1 MVAAE
6 PLRERRWAMLML
18 AQYRAGRQADAL
30 RSYQRARTMLGEE
43 LGIEP
48 GSELRALELA
58 VATQDPTL
66 DPPSRNGA
74 SAGAQRTGLV
84 LMLSAELVGSAE
96 LLARLG
102 DDAAADLRGRT
113 FAHLREVAAERE
125 GREVSASDDEIMVVF
140 ASAQQCL
147 QAALDMSR
155 RVRADAGETRN
166 AAEVRVGIH
175 AGEPVADAADE
186 VFGTPVTVARGLR
199 EAAAPGQILTS
210 DLVRDLVGTRG
221 GFVLDEVAPVVIVG
235 VADRVPAVELVDPER
250 EASTSD
256 ETTRPPYKG
265 LAPFEADDAEL
276 FFGRDL
282 VVAELTARLRSSRFL
297 AIVGASGSGKSSVL
311 RAGLVASV
319 QQGAFPGSGDWP
331 VVVMTPTARPL
342 EELAQRWAPLAGT
355 TAPSLLAALGE
366 DPSAFAGAVR
376 SALTRLPHGARA
388 PLVIDQFE
396 EAFTLCT
403 DVDERRQF
411 VAALVAGVRADVA
424 GATVV
429 IALRADFYGHC
440 AAYPELR
447 QLVEANTCLLGP
459 MDPPELM
466 AAIEGPANVA
476 GLRLEPGLNELI
488 VREVADEPGALPLLS
503 HALLETWKRRKRR
516 TLTVDAYLDAGG
528 VDGAI
533 ALTAEG
539 VYESLDPARQRVAR
553 SIFLRLTQPGDG
565 TEDTRRR
572 APLGELVAGADAVE
586 TEAVLHLLADARL
599 VTLDEQTAEVAHE
612 AVIREWPRLRNW
624 IDEDRDGLR
633 IHRHL
638 THAARDWD
646 ALDRDDAEL
655 YRGPR
660 LATAQEWL
668 ARDANAPLNDQESA
682 FLAASVEKAD
692 EEETARVTR
701 ACAGPD
707 QPSAARAPDRD
718 RHRARDRARR
728 RSVRGR
734 AARER
739 NSRGG
744 HCACGD
750 EACDRRRHPHRLELA
765 RLGEPVPAGAPA
777 PGGGPDPTERAHPWR
792 DVRAR
797 CSTNRVSP
805 RRSRSRRP
813 ARSGRQPTGRR
824 S

>member
-1 MVAAE
+1 MEYRVLGPLEVSGPAGRIGLEGRRERAVLTALALARGEVVSTERLLDAVWGDTPPRSAAKTVQNHVLRLRKVLGASAIETRERGYRLVVTRGDIDADQFEHLIQIARAKSVEGDHPAAIEAFQEARALWRGRPFPELEDCADADTEASRLAELERSAAEEMAEEQLESGRHAEIVGELEALVTAE

-66 DPPSRNGA
+66 DAPSRNGA
-74 SAGAQRTGLV
+74 SAAAPRTGLV

-96 LLARLG
+96 LLGRLG
-102 DDAAADLRGRT
+102 DDAAADLRRRT
-113 FAHLREVAAERE
+113 FAHLREVAATRE
-125 GREVSASDDEIMVVF
+125 GREVSASDDEMMVVF

-147 QAALDMSR
+147 QAALDMGR
-155 RVRADAGETRN
+155 RVHADEDVHRT
-166 AAEVRVGIH
+166 AAQLRIGVH
-175 AGEPVADAADE
+175 AGEPVADASDE

-199 EAAAPGQILTS
+199 AAAAPGQVLTS

-221 GFVLDEVAPVVIVG
+221 GFVLDEVAPVVIPG

-250 EASTSD
+250 EASASD
-256 ETTRPPYKG
+256 ATTRPPYKG

-276 FFGRDL
+276 FFGRDQ

-319 QQGAFPGSGDWP
+319 QNGAFPGSGDWP
-331 VVVMTPTARPL
+331 IVVMTPTAQPL
-342 EELAQRWAPLAGT
+342 QELAERWAPLAGT
-355 TAPSLLAALGE
+355 PAPELRAALGE
-366 DPSAFAGAVR
+366 DPSVFAGAVR
-376 SALTRLPHGARA
+376 SALTPLPHGARA

-396 EAFTLCT
+396 EVFTLCT
-403 DVDERRQF
+403 DLAERRQF
-411 VAALVAGVRADVA
+411 IAALVAGARADIA
-424 GATVV
+424 GVTVV

-533 ALTAEG
+533 ALTAER

-553 SIFLRLTQPGDG
+553 
-565 TEDTRRR
+565 E
-572 APLGELVAGADAVE
+572 
-586 TEAVLHLLADARL
+586 HL
-599 VTLDEQTAEVAHE
+599 
-612 AVIREWPRLRNW
+612 
-624 IDEDRDGLR
+624 
-633 IHRHL
+633 
-638 THAARDWD
+638 
-646 ALDRDDAEL
+646 
-655 YRGPR
+655 
-660 LATAQEWL
+660 
-668 ARDANAPLNDQESA
+668 
-682 FLAASVEKAD
+682 
-692 EEETARVTR
+692 
-701 ACAGPD
+701 
-707 QPSAARAPDRD
+707 
-718 RHRARDRARR
+718 
-728 RSVRGR
+728 
-734 AARER
+734 
-739 NSRGG
+739 
-744 HCACGD
+744 
-750 EACDRRRHPHRLELA
+750 
-765 RLGEPVPAGAPA
+765 PA
-777 PGGGPDPTERAHPWR
+777 PDPTR
-792 DVRAR
+792 
-797 CSTNRVSP
+797 
-805 RRSRSRRP
+805 
-813 ARSGRQPTGRR
+813 
-824 S
+824 